1 MPTELSLTRTVVSRY
16 RASHWLN
23 PLIAHICVW
32 VIERTLKSMVKNHV
46 DAEGFDKQT
55 SVDDQL
61 SDGRIGPLISA
72 AISSLFRKF
81 GRI

>member
-1 MPTELSLTRTVVSRY
+1 
-16 RASHWLN
+16 
-23 PLIAHICVW
+23 
-32 VIERTLKSMVKNHV
+32 MVKNHV